1 VDGNQQSASAVEI
14 PLASVGKTS
23 PLTPTVT
30 RWPIHPM
37 ESFPNNIGNATKSG
51 NGFIVD
57 QGRHVITYASLVSG
71 ISGNVWVR
79 NGLGKIRKSRVEK
92 ILPDQ
97 GLALLRLE
105 TPYAKEWSLPD
116 QAFIVPNGVH
126 FCFVLGFPMTDPLE
140 TSYPII
146 APGIVVRPDAGIN
159 NLMQITGSLGPENS
173 GSAVFDSSGKFI
185 GMTVG
190 KQEPLKGIT
199 DRDSMLGK
207 GTFAVRADG
216 LQKLLVNSARPNKK
230 AAKTKIVKGSPS
242 VEDLYE
248 KLLPAVV
255 TIVVTD

>member
-1 VDGNQQSASAVEI
+1 
-14 PLASVGKTS
+14 
-23 PLTPTVT
+23 
-30 RWPIHPM
+30 
-37 ESFPNNIGNATKSG
+37 
-51 NGFIVD
+51 
-57 QGRHVITYASLVSG
+57 
-71 ISGNVWVR
+71 
-79 NGLGKIRKSRVEK
+79 
-92 ILPDQ
+92 
-97 GLALLRLE
+97 
-105 TPYAKEWSLPD
+105 LPD